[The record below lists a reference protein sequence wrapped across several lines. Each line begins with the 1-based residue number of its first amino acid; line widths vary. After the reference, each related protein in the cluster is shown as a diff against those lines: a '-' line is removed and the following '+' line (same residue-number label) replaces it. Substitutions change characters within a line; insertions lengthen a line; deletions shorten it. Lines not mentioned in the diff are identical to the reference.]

1 METIRGKAPFVLVC
15 AATLASQ
22 GVAAQ
27 SGLTDRRVAVV
38 TDTGAVLESDTL
50 RDVVVTSASVSR
62 RLRQS
67 EAGAESIGMK
77 ELASLPAV
85 FGERDVMKGIQLLPG
100 VKSDGDGSSGYQVR
114 GGTTSQNLVT
124 VDGAVVYNS
133 GHLMG
138 FFSAFNDDALGGA
151 TLYKGTVPA
160 RLGGGVSSVFEIQ
173 SRQGDMFRHRAT
185 VGVGLLAARVMAEGP
200 IAEGR
205 ASYLVAARK
214 SYLDLLIK
222 MSKDYKENKI
232 AFYDVNAKVAWRAGA
247 SDNLQLSLLH
257 GTDDMD
263 MLGTLGITWSNTAVA
278 ARWFHSFAAPLF
290 LNVSANVS
298 NFKNEAHD
306 QIITD
311 EKVNG
316 FVKHATLNA
325 NLTWLPNDSHRV
337 QVGYAST
344 LTRLRSV
351 EMESGD
357 YYSEREQR
365 DAWQNDAWISD
376 EWSLGE
382 AVKVDYGVRLV
393 VFSALGGA
401 PFYEIDPDGVIRGQS
416 APSRWSVVKTRVTI
430 EPRFNVSVGITP
442 RSVIKAGYSRQAQN
456 IYQIRNS
463 NSMSMP
469 FDRFTMSSN
478 ILCPMISNQVSAG
491 WLFATP
497 SQSFD
502 FSADVYYKHL
512 DNVYDYRDGKT
523 LWSCHRMETLI
534 KGGQGRSYGVEL
546 CARKN
551 SGRLTGWVAY
561 TLSWTETKIDGI
573 NGGKWY
579 DASNDRRH
587 DVSVVAQYRLSD
599 AWTIAA
605 TWVFNSG
612 QAITAPSA
620 KYDIMGNPHFYYA
633 ERNGFRA
640 PAYHRMDVGAS
651 HKKRLS
657 AKVEREINF
666 GMYNLYGRENPF
678 MISFENDDDKPTG
691 TKATQVSLFRFV
703 PSVSYIV
710 KF

>member
-1 METIRGKAPFVLVC
+1 M
-15 AATLASQ
+15 LACT

-27 SGLTDRRVAVV
+27 SGIARRPIVVAA
-38 TDTGAVLESDTL
+38 TDTVVESDTL
-50 RDVVVTSASVSR
+50 RDVVVTSAGVSR
-62 RLRQS
+62 RMLQS
-67 EAGAESIGMK
+67 QAGAESIGMS

-100 VKSDGDGSSGYQVR
+100 VKADGDGSSGYQVR
-114 GGTTSQNLVT
+114 GGTTAQNLVT

-185 VGVGLLAARVMAEGP
+185 VGVGLLAARAMAEGP

-222 MSKDYKENKI
+222 MSKDYRDNKI
-232 AFYDVNAKVAWRAGA
+232 AFYDVNAKVAWRAGDR
-247 SDNLQLSLLH
+247 DNLQLSLLH
-257 GTDDMD
+257 GADDMD
-263 MLGTLGITWSNTAVA
+263 LFGSMGVSWGNTAIA
-278 ARWFHSFAAPLF
+278 ARWFHSFASPLF

-298 NFKNEAHD
+298 NFSNEARASV
-306 QIITD
+306 ISD
-311 EKVNG
+311 ESVTG
-316 FVKHATLNA
+316 FVKHATLSA
-325 NLTWLPNDSHRV
+325 CLTWTPAETHRV
-337 QVGYAST
+337 LLGCAST
-344 LTRLRSV
+344 LTRLRSA
-351 EMESGD
+351 EMKSGD
-357 YYSEREQR
+357 YTEREQR
-365 DAWQNDAWISD
+365 DAWQRDAWVSD
-376 EWSLGE
+376 DWSLSDD
-382 AVKVDYGVRLV
+382 VRVDYGVRV
-393 VFSALGGA
+393 VAFSALGGA
-401 PFYEIDPDGVIRGQS
+401 PYYEIDADGVVLRQS
-416 APSRWSVVKTRVTI
+416 NPAKWSVVKTRVSV
-430 EPRFNVSVGITP
+430 EPRLNISIGLTP
-442 RSVIKAGYSRQAQN
+442 RSAINAGYSRQAQN

-469 FDRFTMSSN
+469 FDRFAMSSN
-478 ILCPMISNQVSAG
+478 ILCSMISDQVSAG
-491 WLFATP
+491 WHFATP

-502 FSADVYYKHL
+502 FAADVYYKSL

-534 KGGQGRSYGVEL
+534 KGGRGRAYGLEL
-546 CARKN
+546 CAHKN
-551 SGRLTGWVAY
+551 AGRLTGWVAY
-561 TLSWTETKIDGI
+561 TLSWSETKIDGI

-579 DASNDRRH
+579 AASNDRRH
-587 DVSVVAQYRLSD
+587 DVSIVGQCRLNE
-599 AWTIAA
+599 AWTLAA

-612 QAITAPSA
+612 QALTAPSA
-620 KYDIMGNPHFYYA
+620 KYDIMGTTYYYYA

-651 HKKRLS
+651 HKRRLS
-657 AKVEREINF
+657 AKVERELNF
-666 GMYNLYGRENPF
+666 GVYNLYGRQNPF
-678 MISFENDDDKPTG
+678 MITFDNDDDSPTG

>member
-1 METIRGKAPFVLVC
+1 MNDFWGKAPIMLVC
-15 AATLASQ
+15 AAALTAQGAAAQDGLA
-22 GVAAQ
+22 GRRIVVAA
-27 SGLTDRRVAVV
+27 
-38 TDTGAVLESDTL
+38 DTGAVLESDTL
-50 RDVVVTSASVSR
+50 RDVVVTSASVAR

-185 VGVGLLAARVMAEGP
+185 VGVGLLAARAMAEGP

-214 SYLDLLIK
+214 SYLDLLVK
-222 MSKDYKENKI
+222 MSKDYKDNKV
-232 AFYDVNAKVAWRAGA
+232 AFYDVNAKVAWRVGA
-247 SDNLQLSLLH
+247 RDNLQLSLLH
-257 GTDDMD
+257 GADDMD
-263 MLGTLGITWSNTAVA
+263 MFGTLGITWGNTAVA
-278 ARWFHSFAAPLF
+278 ARWFHTFSGQLY

-298 NFKNEAHD
+298 NFRNKAND
-306 QIITD
+306 KIIT
-311 EKVNG
+311 EEEVNG
-316 FVKHATLNA
+316 FVKHATLSA
-325 NLTWLPNDSHRV
+325 ALTWLPSDLHRV
-337 QVGYAST
+337 QAGYAST

-351 EMESGD
+351 EMESGE

-365 DAWQNDAWISD
+365 DAWQNDAWLSD
-376 EWSLGE
+376 EWHIGE
-382 AVKVDYGVRLV
+382 SVKVDYGVRFV
-393 VFSALGGA
+393 AFSALGGA
-401 PFYEIDPDGVIRGQS
+401 PFYEIDPDGTILSQTD
-416 APSRWSVVKTRVTI
+416 PEKWSVVKTRLTV

-442 RSVIKAGYSRQAQN
+442 RSVVKAGYSRQAQN

-478 ILCPMISNQVSAG
+478 ILSPMISNQVSAG

-497 SQSFD
+497 SQSLD

-587 DVSVVAQYRLSD
+587 DVSIVAQYRLGD

-612 QAITAPSA
+612 QALTAPSA
-620 KYDIMGNPHFYYA
+620 KYDIMGKPHFYYA

-678 MISFENDDDKPTG
+678 MVSFESDDDKPTG
-691 TKATQVSLFRFV
+691 TKATQLSLFRFV